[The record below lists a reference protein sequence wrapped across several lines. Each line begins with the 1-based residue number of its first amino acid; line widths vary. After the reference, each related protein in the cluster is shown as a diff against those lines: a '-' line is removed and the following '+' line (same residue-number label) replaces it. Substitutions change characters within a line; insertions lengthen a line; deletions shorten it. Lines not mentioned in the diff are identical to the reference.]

1 MKTVFKI
8 SSWTALVLGV
18 LGILGS
24 LSPLDM
30 YGLIGC
36 GMFLTVGAI
45 SLAYYYE
52 QEGK

>member
-8 SSWTALVLGV
+8 SSWTALILGII
-18 LGILGS
+18 GILGS

-45 SLAYYYE
+45 SLAYYE